1 MINAEKKKKAEEVG
15 YGMLEERSW
24 AAIFH
29 SVPQQCLINMMRVKK
44 RRKEIEEESQANLG
58 EKMLQAE

>member
-15 YGMLEERSW
+15 YRMLEERGW
-24 AAIFH
+24 AAVFH

-44 RRKEIEEESQANLG
+44 K
-58 EKMLQAE
+58 